1 MVKWSEVQK
10 IIREKYLDGVD
21 MGDCSHFMFPYENEE
36 TEDIKFI
43 TVFKDQEEGG
53 GILVCCTAP
62 IGKLRSR
69 DLPNVLGDLNEMTEG
84 RIVNDGG
91 DYSFEYS
98 LNLEH
103 ITEEALEDAV
113 QFVAESA
120 VEFSRKY
127 AG

>member
-1 MVKWSEVQK
+1 MAKWTEVQK
-10 IIREKYLDGVD
+10 FIRAKYLDGVD
-21 MGDCSHFMFPYENEE
+21 LGDCSHFMFPYETEE
-36 TEDIKFI
+36 IEDTKFI
-43 TVFKDQEEGG
+43 TVFKDQDEGG

-103 ITEEALEDAV
+103 FTEEALEDAV

-120 VEFSRKY
+120 LEFSRKY